1 MIADDHPLVREGL
14 KATIARARGL
24 VLVGEASNGAE
35 ASKLAASLDPDV
47 ILLDL
52 RMPEGGGIAAMRQIM
67 ERRPDARIIVLTSF
81 DSEEEIRNALDA
93 GAKGYL
99 LKSSRSADIV
109 EAIRVVAAGGATLDP
124 QVAAKLLVSL
134 THRSDEVPKL
144 TKRQTEILRLISE
157 GFSNVQIGE
166 RLNLAEAT
174 VKSHLTTIFKT
185 LQVSDRTEAVV
196 VAVRLGI
203 IEL

>member
-109 EAIRVVAAGGATLDP
+109 EAVRVVAAGGATLDP

-134 THRSDEVPKL
+134 THRNDEVPKL

-174 VKSHLTTIFKT
+174 VKSHLTTTFKT